1 MWNSDD
7 LMDSR
12 KLFREFVSQARTLF
26 PLFRYLLLRTET
38 HAFCLALAC
47 AALIG
52 FYPFCVLLLSLMKNQ
67 LHWDTGYQVMVDTL
81 RAFYP
86 SGQDVL
92 IYNLEISVKAA
103 GQKLEFGSVLWV
115 FLGAA
120 GVFIP
125 LEAGLNR
132 LWKVDED
139 RTYWHNQL
147 VGLMLTIASCV
158 LAIAFIAINAIVK
171 IVVGLPF
178 GLLERLWR
186 GFSIIEGTLT
196 TLVLHLT
203 AAAFFAIAVFVFY
216 KFLPNRKVDAI
227 QVLPA
232 AILVGIAGEI
242 MKDIYVFLLPWMDIR
257 DNQGS
262 QGPFFMSVS
271 FVLLGYFET
280 FVVLGGAFLATHTEH
295 YPWMGFIPSRRSEG
309 SDKAVPT
316 IT

>member
-1 MWNSDD
+1 MQ
-7 LMDSR
+7 
-12 KLFREFVSQARTLF
+12 LFTTPEPLAARMRPRTLREFIGQEHILGPGR
-26 PLFRYLLLRTET
+26 LLRRAIEADQLSSLIFYGPPGTGKT
-38 HAFCLALAC
+38 TLA
-47 AALIG
+47 
-52 FYPFCVLLLSLMKNQ
+52 
-67 LHWDTGYQVMVDTL
+67 MVIANTT
-81 RAFYP
+81 R
-86 SGQDVL
+86 SH
-92 IYNLEISVKAA
+92 
-103 GQKLEFGSVLWV
+103 
-115 FLGAA
+115 
-120 GVFIP
+120 FI
-125 LEAGLNR
+125 
-132 LWKVDED
+132 
-139 RTYWHNQL
+139 T
-147 VGLMLTIASCV
+147 
-158 LAIAFIAINAIVK
+158 INAVVK

-178 GLLERLWR
+178 GLLERLWS

-196 TLVLHLT
+196 GLVLHLT

-216 KFLPNRKVDAI
+216 KFLPNRKIDAI

-295 YPWMGFIPSRRSEG
+295 YPWMGFIPSRRSEESG
-309 SDKAVPT
+309 KAEESDKAIPT